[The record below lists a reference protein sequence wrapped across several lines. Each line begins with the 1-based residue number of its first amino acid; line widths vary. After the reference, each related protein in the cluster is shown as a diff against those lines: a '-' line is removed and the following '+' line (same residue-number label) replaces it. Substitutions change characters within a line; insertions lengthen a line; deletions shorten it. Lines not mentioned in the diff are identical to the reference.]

1 MIPFLVVAGILV
13 ACVVGLLSYRLW
25 RVPGVAPVDEGV
37 DAINVLRDQKRELDS
52 EVASGRMTLEERET
66 RIVELTRRVHEEGLA
81 TPSTAKSSSA
91 TARSDRITGPISRRR
106 LWLAAAIALIVPVVA
121 IPIYLV
127 IGNPTA
133 LDPAMRTAAAA
144 GGHGEMSEEQV
155 MTLLKQLRE
164 RLESNPDDARG
175 WTMLGR
181 GLRVVNDFAGSAQ
194 AFAKASALQ
203 PNDAS
208 LLADWADSL
217 GMTQDRNLEGKPREL
232 IMRAL
237 QVDPQFPKA
246 LALAASVEYAAGKF
260 GAAKGYWTRLLAVL
274 PPDAPSATEVREIL
288 AQLDRKTGGGGTV
301 GTAPDPTPPAKSGT
315 TSTAAPRP
323 APGSPSPAVAAITG
337 TVKIAPSLA
346 SKIAPGDVLFIFARA
361 VDGPRMPLAIIR
373 GTAGELPKTFRLDDT
388 MGMSGGPSLS
398 SIAQVK
404 IEARVAKSGDAIPKP
419 GDMRGES
426 AVVSPGMS
434 NVDVVIDKVVQ

>member
-1 MIPFLVVAGILV
+1 MIPFLIGAGALV
-13 ACVVGLLSYRLW
+13 ACVVVLLSYRLW
-25 RVPGVAPVDEGV
+25 RVPGSAPIDEGV
-37 DAINVLRDQKRELDS
+37 DALNVLRDQKRELDA
-52 EVASGRMTLEERET
+52 EVAAGRISIEERET

-81 TPSTAKSSSA
+81 MSSA
-91 TARSDRITGPISRRR
+91 TEAPHARSGSSITAISTTGANRRTPRRR
-106 LWLAAAIALIVPVVA
+106 AWLAAAIALIVPAVA

-127 IGNPTA
+127 IGNPMA
-133 LDPAMRTAAAA
+133 LDPAMRTAAAPG
-144 GGHGEMSEEQV
+144 GGHGDMSEEQV
-155 MTLLKQLRE
+155 RTLLAQLRE
-164 RLESNPDDARG
+164 RLDSNPDDAKG

-194 AFAKASALQ
+194 AFAKASALV

-217 GMTQDRNLEGKPREL
+217 GMTQDRSLEGKPREL

-237 QVDPQFPKA
+237 QVDPRFPKA

-260 GAAKGYWTRLLAVL
+260 GEAKRYWTRLLAVL

-288 AQLDRKTGGGGTV
+288 AQLDRKTGAA
-301 GTAPDPTPPAKSGT
+301 TA
-315 TSTAAPRP
+315 
-323 APGSPSPAVAAITG
+323 AVAAING

-373 GTAGELPKTFRLDDT
+373 TTAGELPKTFRLDDT
-388 MGMSGGPSLS
+388 MGMAGGPSLS

-404 IEARVAKSGDAIPKP
+404 IEARVSKKGDAIPKP
-419 GDMRGES
+419 GDLRGES

-434 NVDVVIDKVVQ
+434 NVDVMIDRVVQ

>member
-1 MIPFLVVAGILV
+1 
-13 ACVVGLLSYRLW
+13 
-25 RVPGVAPVDEGV
+25 
-37 DAINVLRDQKRELDS
+37 
-52 EVASGRMTLEERET
+52 
-66 RIVELTRRVHEEGLA
+66 
-81 TPSTAKSSSA
+81 
-91 TARSDRITGPISRRR
+91 
-106 LWLAAAIALIVPVVA
+106 
-121 IPIYLV
+121 
-127 IGNPTA
+127 
-133 LDPAMRTAAAA
+133 
-144 GGHGEMSEEQV
+144 MSEEQV
-155 MTLLKQLRE
+155 TTLLKQLRE

-260 GAAKGYWTRLLAVL
+260 GEAKGYWTRLLAVL

-288 AQLDRKTGGGGTV
+288 AQLDRKRGGSVTA
-301 GTAPDPTPPAKSGT
+301 GTAPDATPPAKAGT
-315 TSTAAPRP
+315 TSTSAPGP
-323 APGSPSPAVAAITG
+323 APGSAFAGSPAVAAITG